1 MDQEPDLSLLKPRRF
16 GLIPTLLIAFLF
28 LGGIALLYVSPPRKL
43 PKPPPPPKP
52 GPLFVTV
59 RPAADPTDPGWC
71 CADPKGPA
79 PRLTAA
85 GRAACEAERGI
96 FFEQEDQ
103 ARRSCVPAA
112 ASGPTATSG
121 SPRGPGKGA

>member
-59 RPAADPTDPGWC
+59 RPAADPTLPSDMGWC

-85 GRAACEAERGI
+85 SRSACEAGKGI
-96 FFEQEDQ
+96 FFEQEAE
-103 ARRSCVPAA
+103 ARRLC
-112 ASGPTATSG
+112 
-121 SPRGPGKGA
+121 RK